1 MTRSEERNWR
11 AAVWGTSL
19 LAVVVIKIGE
29 GGFGPVNVVVAVLG
43 EEFVFVC
50 CGERELLMLLLSLSL
65 LVLLLLSF

>member
-19 LAVVVIKIGE
+19 LAVVVIKIG

-50 CGERELLMLLLSLSL
+50 CGERELLLLLLSLSL
-65 LVLLLLSF
+65 VVLLLLSF